1 MTFFPKTYNCQNSVI
16 KHLRFSNLTS
26 YSPIV
31 AAKSATGRRNPC
43 NLKATRH
50 APCVF
55 FYVVAMAHLFQ
66 VWCFMAVF
74 CQLRRIIKIMVA
86 RAGQSSDWPVSF
98 RAGIPTPVR
107 ATTHECRNS
116 GGSVNRYLKE
126 IANMAI
132 IPGYSDQK
140 YVGSVLSV
148 LFIYHLSITAIGLIK
163 ALLRTHSNSVSS
175 FILIPESQHIC
186 CLHIRGNYYD

>member
-1 MTFFPKTYNCQNSVI
+1 MTLSSKTYNCQNSVI
-16 KHLRFSNLTS
+16 NPLRFSNATS
-26 YSPIV
+26 YSPGV

-66 VWCFMAVF
+66 VRCFVAVF

-126 IANMAI
+126 IATMAI
-132 IPGYSDQK
+132 IPGYSYQK
-140 YVGSVLSV
+140 YVDSFLSALFMHPLTSVVIELV
-148 LFIYHLSITAIGLIK
+148 KTPH
-163 ALLRTHSNSVSS
+163 RTHLNTVPS
-175 FILIPESQHIC
+175 FILIPESQHVC

>member
-1 MTFFPKTYNCQNSVI
+1 MNKTINSVI
-16 KHLRFSNLTS
+16 NFLRCFYLAG
-26 YSPIV
+26 YSFAV

-66 VWCFMAVF
+66 VWCFVAVF

-126 IANMAI
+126 IATMAI
-132 IPGYSDQK
+132 TPGFPHPEYTFLF
-140 YVGSVLSV
+140 LSV
-148 LFIYHLSITAIGLIK
+148 RRADGNSRPSPVRITAQNERAARLSLFSAFVFCFAGRLP
-163 ALLRTHSNSVSS
+163 VSS
-175 FILIPESQHIC
+175 AGQG
-186 CLHIRGNYYD
+186 RV